1 MKVNLDLFDS
11 IFPNYHD
18 FRIPMWSTGTKSKEG
33 LYLEIAVPGH
43 DKDDFNL
50 YEEGGSIL
58 LSIRREDANP
68 LVYDLLDRKS
78 TRDYNLESI
87 SANYK
92 AGVLKITIPKV
103 EVKPEQRRIGI
114 S

>member
-1 MKVNLDLFDS
+1 MNLDLFNS
-11 IFPNYHD
+11 VFPNYYD
-18 FRIPMWSTGTKSKEG
+18 FKIPMWSKVRETKQG
-33 LYLEIAVPGH
+33 LDLEIVVPGYE
-43 DKDDFNL
+43 KEDFNL

-78 TRDYNLESI
+78 IRDYNLESI